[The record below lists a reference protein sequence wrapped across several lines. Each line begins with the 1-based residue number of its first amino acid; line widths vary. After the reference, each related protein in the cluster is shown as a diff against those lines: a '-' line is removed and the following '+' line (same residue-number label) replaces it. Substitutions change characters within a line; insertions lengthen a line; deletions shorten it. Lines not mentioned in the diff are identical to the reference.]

1 MEASVTSWKVSL
13 LSTPGC
19 AVAVAESITVTAAT
33 PGEVSVTV
41 PVYSPALVGEKVT
54 DSSLPSSASALVTVV
69 SLNENTLLSSE
80 SVAVTSPRRSLP
92 NTPSVSLV
100 AFVKSVEK
108 LSSVLSVIIVGVAA
122 SAIPLMLTVT
132 LSAFVL
138 LSVSVAVSIPAA
150 RGLKVIVTS
159 AMAVPSVC
167 VMLVWSMV
175 KASEPLKDK
184 VIPSCR

>member
-1 MEASVTSWKVSL
+1 M
-13 LSTPGC
+13 
-19 AVAVAESITVTAAT
+19 
-33 PGEVSVTV
+33 
-41 PVYSPALVGEKVT
+41 
-54 DSSLPSSASALVTVV
+54 
-69 SLNENTLLSSE
+69 
-80 SVAVTSPRRSLP
+80 
-92 NTPSVSLV
+92 
-100 AFVKSVEK
+100 
-108 LSSVLSVIIVGVAA
+108 SVIIVGVAA